1 MYLCS
6 IDLNLNGDFKN
17 HIVVEPPTRTQ
28 IKITSYLGENL
39 IYYNNH
45 YKFKLDVWIECL
57 SIGTKPNKIGK
68 LKIVGKPSKQSYFH
82 TETKISK
89 LNSIFLSEV
98 LNPKKP
104 IFL

>member
-1 MYLCS
+1 MYLCP

-45 YKFKLDVWIECL
+45 YKFKLDAR
-57 SIGTKPNKIGK
+57 
-68 LKIVGKPSKQSYFH
+68 
-82 TETKISK
+82 
-89 LNSIFLSEV
+89 
-98 LNPKKP
+98 
-104 IFL
+104 